1 MFNKDRPIYLQIS
14 DRICDEILS
23 GAYAEDQRI
32 PSVRDYATLM
42 QVNINTVMKTYEELS
57 RSEIIYQRRGMG
69 YFVTAGAK
77 SAIRRQRK
85 ETFIHKTLA
94 EMFRQMSLLG
104 ISIDDVVKEY
114 HASQKPKKNGG
125 GVARRL
131 LMSPAVN
138 AFTVT

>member
-14 DRICDEILS
+14 DLICDEILS

-32 PSVRDYATLM
+32 PSVRDYAILM

-125 GVARRL
+125 GSTETPDV
-131 LMSPAVN
+131 SGS
-138 AFTVT
+138 

>member
-23 GAYAEDQRI
+23 GVYAEDRRI

-77 SAIRRQRK
+77 SAIQRQRK

-94 EMFRQMSLLG
+94 EMFRQMLLLG

-114 HASQKPKKNGG
+114 HASQKPKTNGG
-125 GVARRL
+125 GTRQPDV
-131 LMSPAVN
+131 SGS
-138 AFTVT
+138 

>member
-114 HASQKPKKNGG
+114 HASQKPKKKWGG
-125 GVARRL
+125 STGD
-131 LMSPAVN
+131 S
-138 AFTVT
+138 

>member
-1 MFNKDRPIYLQIS
+1 M
-14 DRICDEILS
+14 
-23 GAYAEDQRI
+23 
-32 PSVRDYATLM
+32 RDYATLM

-125 GVARRL
+125 VARRL

-138 AFTVT
+138 AFTVP

>member
-1 MFNKDRPIYLQIS
+1 MFNKDRSIYLQIS

-114 HASQKPKKNGG
+114 HASQSRKKMG